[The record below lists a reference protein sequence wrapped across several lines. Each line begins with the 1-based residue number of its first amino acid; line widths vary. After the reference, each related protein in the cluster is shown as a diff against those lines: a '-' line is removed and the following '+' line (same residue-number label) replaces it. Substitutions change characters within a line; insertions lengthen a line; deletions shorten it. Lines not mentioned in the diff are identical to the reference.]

1 MSSNYPSATLGEK
14 ERKMTEQSSGGIRDM
29 QDRWSW
35 LRELSHRLGHLRDE
49 TPSDAIEERDVLEA
63 AREIVQRRILEVN
76 RQIGVMVE
84 AARERRT

>member
-1 MSSNYPSATLGEK
+1 LGKK
-14 ERKMTEQSSGGIRDM
+14 EGKMTEQSGRIRVM
-29 QDRWSW
+29 QDRRSW
-35 LRELSHRLGHLRDE
+35 LKELSHRLGYLRGE

-63 AREIVQRRILEVN
+63 AREIVERRALEVN

>member
-1 MSSNYPSATLGEK
+1 MGEK
-14 ERKMTEQSSGGIRDM
+14 ERKMTEQGGGIRVM
-29 QDRWSW
+29 QDRRSW
-35 LRELSHRLGHLRDE
+35 LKELSQRLGYLRDE

-63 AREIVQRRILEVN
+63 AREIVERRALEVN

>member
-14 ERKMTEQSSGGIRDM
+14 ERKMTEQGGGIRVM
-29 QDRWSW
+29 QDRRSW
-35 LRELSHRLGHLRDE
+35 LKELSHRLGYLRDE
-49 TPSDAIEERDVLEA
+49 TPSDAIEEREVLEA
-63 AREIVQRRILEVN
+63 AREIVQRRALEVN